1 MAHLRHHEDMGDLGL
16 ALLSSGTTVFLAMI
30 SAFFAIRLFREL
42 RPPPNPE
49 MQGVLQLDIPG
60 LQPFRPFSGQ
70 GHRLHADPKPALGPQ
85 WGPKPQPRMRMRGP
99 VVKRPAERS

>member
-42 RPPPNPE
+42 RPPQTPRCKACCSLTS
-49 MQGVLQLDIPG
+49 QGSSP
-60 LQPFRPFSGQ
+60 SGPSQ
-70 GHRLHADPKPALGPQ
+70 GRVIGYMPTQSQRLGRSGA
-85 WGPKPQPRMRMRGP
+85 RNCSRG
-99 VVKRPAERS
+99 